1 MAVVNRETP
10 DEFNNPKPH
19 QAPDKSRVVNI
30 LNIARTL
37 GSSALSL
44 MTGLLAAALILYSG
58 YVLYDSFYTQNTAG
72 TGGWDLLQ
80 YKPEIIENGAAPV
93 SGSGTLADITE
104 DYRAWLTMYETNI
117 DYAVMQ
123 GDDDLYYASHDIYGK
138 SSLTGAIY
146 LASANNGGFTDQYN
160 LLYGHHM
167 DNGAMFGALDEFTDE
182 SYFDSH
188 REGVLVTG
196 STVYD
201 LTTFAVLRTNAYEA
215 NVYYVNGKTAA
226 DVISFLESA
235 SPIIYRTGV
244 ANSSSKIIALST
256 CAAADTDGRLVVYAV
271 MTPRDMTETQNG
283 ALTLRVARYEGV
295 YDAQKHGV
303 DVTVNLDGATI
314 EYSTDDGRTWTKTPP
329 LARYVNESVTVL
341 VRASYPGMESVS
353 AYCEIRI
360 IPRLAVVTANN
371 ARKTVGTADPTFT
384 ATVTGTVGNDKLTY
398 TVTRPRAGQDEAIGF
413 YPDTIIA
420 SGDAVQLNGSYNVVY
435 HPADFTIVKK
445 VEPTPAP
452 GRPANPTPSPSSSVE
467 PTPAPS
473 SPVEPTPA
481 PSSLVEPTPSPSSFV
496 DRFKPTGSS
505 FGDRCWALVNLICL
519 LITFYILFPLMHLR
533 DKFGRARL
541 LEDVE
546 DPDETLEE
554 KINRFRKRFRI
565 GLGGEIVTSI
575 TALVAF
581 ILTEDMRL
589 PMVLIDKWTPLMVL
603 LMILCLGIDWLTV
616 RLRPDEMP

>member
-10 DEFNNPKPH
+10 DDFNKPKPH
-19 QAPDKSRVVNI
+19 QAPEKSRVVNI

-37 GSSALSL
+37 GSSAVSL

-80 YKPEIIENGAAPV
+80 YKPEIIEDGAVPL
-93 SGSGTLADITE
+93 SGGGTLAAITE
-104 DYRAWLTMYETNI
+104 DYRAWLTMYDTNI

-167 DNGAMFGALDEFTDE
+167 DNGAMFGGLDRFANE

-188 REGVLVTG
+188 REGVLVT
-196 STVYD
+196 SSAVYD

-226 DVISFLESA
+226 DVISFLDGA

-244 ANSSSKIIALST
+244 ANSSSKIVAFST

-271 MTPRDMTETQNG
+271 MTPRNMSATQNG
-283 ALTLRVARYEGV
+283 VLTLRVARYEGA
-295 YDAQKHGV
+295 YDGQYHGI

-314 EYSTDDGRTWTKTPP
+314 EYSVDGGVTWTKNPP

-353 AYCEIRI
+353 AICEIHI
-360 IPRLAVVTANN
+360 IPRLAVVTAID
-371 ARKTVGTADPTFT
+371 ADKTVGDPDPDFA
-384 ATVTGTVGNDKLTY
+384 ATVTGTVGNDRLTY
-398 TVTRPRAGQDEAIGF
+398 TVTRPRAGQDEAVGV

-420 SGDAVQLNGSYNVVY
+420 AGDAVQLNGSYNVVY
-435 HPADFTIVKK
+435 HPADFTIVDK
-445 VEPTPAP
+445 VEATPAP
-452 GRPANPTPSPSSSVE
+452 EHIDDPTP
-467 PTPAPS
+467 PAS
-473 SPVEPTPA
+473 Q
-481 PSSLVEPTPSPSSFV
+481 FV

-519 LITFYILFPLMHLR
+519 LITFYILFPLLHLR

-546 DPDETLEE
+546 DPDETREE
-554 KINRFRKRFRI
+554 KIKRFRRRFRI
-565 GLGGEIVTSI
+565 GFGGEIVTSI
-575 TALVAF
+575 AALVAF

-589 PMVLIDKWTPLMVL
+589 PMVLIDKWTPLMAL
-603 LMILCLGIDWLTV
+603 LMALCLCIDRLTV
-616 RLRPDEMP
+616 RLRRDEMP

>member
-1 MAVVNRETP
+1 MGKEAESMAVVNRGTP
-10 DEFNNPKPH
+10 DDFNNPKPH
-19 QAPDKSRVVNI
+19 RAPGKSRVVNI

-37 GSSALSL
+37 GSSAVSL

-72 TGGWDLLQ
+72 NSGWDLLQ
-80 YKPEIIENGAAPV
+80 YKPEIIEDGAVPL
-93 SGSGTLADITE
+93 SGGGTLAAITA
-104 DYRAWLTMYETNI
+104 DYRAWLTMYDTNI

-123 GDDDLYYASHDIYGK
+123 GYDDLYYASHDIYGN

-146 LASANNGGFTDQYN
+146 LASANNGGFTDEYN

-167 DNGAMFGALDEFTDE
+167 DNGAMFGGLDRFTNAG
-182 SYFDSH
+182 YFDSH
-188 REGVLVTG
+188 REGVLVT
-196 STVYD
+196 SSAVYD

-226 DVISFLESA
+226 DVISFLEGA

-244 ANSSSKIIALST
+244 ANSSSKIIAFST

-271 MTPRDMTETQNG
+271 MTPRNMSATQNG
-283 ALTLRVARYEGV
+283 VLTLRVARYEGT
-295 YDAQKHGV
+295 YDGQDHGI

-314 EYSTDDGRTWTKTPP
+314 EYSIDGGVTWTKEPP

-353 AYCEIRI
+353 AICEIRI
-360 IPRLAVVTANN
+360 IPRLAVVTAID
-371 ARKTVGTADPTFT
+371 AGKTVGDPDPAF
-384 ATVTGTVGNDKLTY
+384 AANVTGTVGNDRLTY
-398 TVTRPRAGQDEAIGF
+398 TVTRPRAGQDEAIGV

-420 SGDAVQLNGSYNVVY
+420 AGDAVQLNGSYNVVY
-435 HPADFTIVKK
+435 HPADFTIVDK

-452 GRPANPTPSPSSSVE
+452 EHIDDPDPPASH
-467 PTPAPS
+467 
-473 SPVEPTPA
+473 
-481 PSSLVEPTPSPSSFV
+481 FV
-496 DRFKPTGSS
+496 DRFKPTGNS

-519 LITFYILFPLMHLR
+519 LITFYILVPLMHLR

-541 LEDVE
+541 LEDVK
-546 DPDETLEE
+546 DPEETLKE
-554 KINRFRKRFRI
+554 KIKRFRRRFRI
-565 GLGGEIVTSI
+565 GFGGEIVTSI
-575 TALVAF
+575 GALVAF

-603 LMILCLGIDWLTV
+603 LMILCLCIDRLTV
-616 RLRPDEMP
+616 RLRPDELP

>member
-1 MAVVNRETP
+1 MGKEAESMAVVNRGTP
-10 DEFNNPKPH
+10 DDFNNPKPH
-19 QAPDKSRVVNI
+19 RAPGKSRVVNI

-37 GSSALSL
+37 GSSAVSL

-72 TGGWDLLQ
+72 NGGWDLLQ
-80 YKPEIIENGAAPV
+80 YKPEIIEDGAVPL
-93 SGSGTLADITE
+93 SGGGTLAAITA
-104 DYRAWLTMYETNI
+104 DYRAWLTMYDTNI

-123 GDDDLYYASHDIYGK
+123 GYDDLYYASHDIYGN

-146 LASANNGGFTDQYN
+146 LASANNGGFTDEYN

-167 DNGAMFGALDEFTDE
+167 DNGAMFGGLDMFTNAG
-182 SYFDSH
+182 YFDSH
-188 REGVLVTG
+188 REGVLVT
-196 STVYD
+196 SSAVYD

-226 DVISFLESA
+226 DVISFLEGA

-244 ANSSSKIIALST
+244 ANSSSKIIAFST

-271 MTPRDMTETQNG
+271 MTPRNMSATQNG
-283 ALTLRVARYEGV
+283 VLTLRVARYEGT
-295 YDAQKHGV
+295 YDGQDHGI

-314 EYSTDDGRTWTKTPP
+314 EYSIDGGVTWTKEPP

-353 AYCEIRI
+353 AICEIRI
-360 IPRLAVVTANN
+360 IPRLAVVTAID
-371 ARKTVGTADPTFT
+371 AGKTVGDPDPAF
-384 ATVTGTVGNDKLTY
+384 AANVTGTVGNDRLTY
-398 TVTRPRAGQDEAIGF
+398 AVTRPRAGQDEAIGV

-420 SGDAVQLNGSYNVVY
+420 AGDAVQLNGSYNVVY
-435 HPADFTIVKK
+435 HPADFTIVDK

-452 GRPANPTPSPSSSVE
+452 EHIDDPDPPASH
-467 PTPAPS
+467 
-473 SPVEPTPA
+473 
-481 PSSLVEPTPSPSSFV
+481 FV
-496 DRFKPTGSS
+496 DRFKPTGNS

-519 LITFYILFPLMHLR
+519 LITFYILVPLMHLR

-541 LEDVE
+541 LEDVK
-546 DPDETLEE
+546 DPEETLKE
-554 KINRFRKRFRI
+554 KIKRFRRRFRI
-565 GLGGEIVTSI
+565 GFGGEIVTSI
-575 TALVAF
+575 VALVAF

-603 LMILCLGIDWLTV
+603 LMILCLCIDRLTV
-616 RLRPDEMP
+616 RLRPDELP

>member
-1 MAVVNRETP
+1 MAVVNRGTP
-10 DEFNNPKPH
+10 DDFNNPKPH
-19 QAPDKSRVVNI
+19 RAPGKSRVVNI

-37 GSSALSL
+37 GSSAVSL

-72 TGGWDLLQ
+72 NGGWDLLQ
-80 YKPEIIENGAAPV
+80 YKPEIIEDGAVPL
-93 SGSGTLADITE
+93 SGGGTLAAITA
-104 DYRAWLTMYETNI
+104 DYRAWLTMYDTNI

-123 GDDDLYYASHDIYGK
+123 GYDDLYYASHDIYGN

-146 LASANNGGFTDQYN
+146 LASANNGGFTDEYN

-167 DNGAMFGALDEFTDE
+167 DNGAMFGGLDRFTNAG
-182 SYFDSH
+182 YFDSH
-188 REGVLVTG
+188 REGVLVT
-196 STVYD
+196 SSAVYD

-226 DVISFLESA
+226 DVISFLEGA

-244 ANSSSKIIALST
+244 ANSSSKIIAFST

-271 MTPRDMTETQNG
+271 MTPRNMSATQNG
-283 ALTLRVARYEGV
+283 VLTLRVARYEGT
-295 YDAQKHGV
+295 YDGQDHGI

-314 EYSTDDGRTWTKTPP
+314 EYSVDGGVTWTKEPP

-353 AYCEIRI
+353 AICEIRI
-360 IPRLAVVTANN
+360 IPRLAVVTAID
-371 ARKTVGTADPTFT
+371 AGKTVGDPDPAF
-384 ATVTGTVGNDKLTY
+384 AANVTGTVGNDRLTY
-398 TVTRPRAGQDEAIGF
+398 TVTRPRAGQDEAIGV

-420 SGDAVQLNGSYNVVY
+420 AGDAVQLNGSYNVVY
-435 HPADFTIVKK
+435 HPADFTIVDK

-452 GRPANPTPSPSSSVE
+452 EHIDDPDPPASH
-467 PTPAPS
+467 
-473 SPVEPTPA
+473 
-481 PSSLVEPTPSPSSFV
+481 FV
-496 DRFKPTGSS
+496 DRFKPTGNS

-519 LITFYILFPLMHLR
+519 LITFYILVPLMHLR

-541 LEDVE
+541 LEDVK
-546 DPDETLEE
+546 DPEETLKE
-554 KINRFRKRFRI
+554 KIKRFRRRFRI
-565 GLGGEIVTSI
+565 GFGGEIVTSI
-575 TALVAF
+575 GALVAF

-603 LMILCLGIDWLTV
+603 LMILCLCIDRLTV
-616 RLRPDEMP
+616 RLRPDELP

>member
-1 MAVVNRETP
+1 MAVVNRGTP
-10 DEFNNPKPH
+10 DDFNKPQPH
-19 QAPDKSRVVNI
+19 QAPGKSRVVNI

-37 GSSALSL
+37 GSSAVSL

-72 TGGWDLLQ
+72 NSGWDLLQ
-80 YKPEIIENGAAPV
+80 YKPEIIEDGAVPL
-93 SGSGTLADITE
+93 SGGGTLAAITA
-104 DYRAWLTMYETNI
+104 DYRAWLTMYDTNI

-146 LASANNGGFTDQYN
+146 LASANNGGFADQYN

-167 DNGAMFGALDEFTDE
+167 DNGAMFGGLDKFAST
-182 SYFDSH
+182 SYFDRH
-188 REGVLVTG
+188 REGVLVT
-196 STVYD
+196 SSAVYD

-226 DVISFLESA
+226 DVISFLEGA
-235 SPIIYRTGV
+235 SPVIYRTGV
-244 ANSSSKIIALST
+244 ANSSSKIIAFST

-271 MTPRDMTETQNG
+271 MTPRNMSATQNG
-283 ALTLRVARYEGV
+283 VLTLRVARYEGT
-295 YDAQKHGV
+295 YDGQYHGI

-314 EYSTDDGRTWTKTPP
+314 EYSIDGGRTWTKEPP

-353 AYCEIRI
+353 AICEIRI
-360 IPRLAVVTANN
+360 IPRLAVVTAID
-371 ARKTVGTADPTFT
+371 ASKTVGDPDPAF
-384 ATVTGTVGNDKLTY
+384 AANVTGTVGNDKLTY
-398 TVTRPRAGQDEAIGF
+398 TVTRPRAGQDEAIGV

-420 SGDAVQLNGSYNVVY
+420 AGDAVQLNGSYNVVY
-435 HPADFTIVKK
+435 HPADFTIVDK
-445 VEPTPAP
+445 VEPTPALEHHDD
-452 GRPANPTPSPSSSVE
+452 PTPPLSH
-467 PTPAPS
+467 
-473 SPVEPTPA
+473 
-481 PSSLVEPTPSPSSFV
+481 FV

-519 LITFYILFPLMHLR
+519 LITFYIMVPLMHLR

-554 KINRFRKRFRI
+554 KIKRFRKRFRI
-565 GLGGEIVTSI
+565 GFGGEIVTSI
-575 TALVAF
+575 VALVAF

-603 LMILCLGIDWLTV
+603 LMILCLGIDRLTV
-616 RLRPDEMP
+616 RLRPDELP